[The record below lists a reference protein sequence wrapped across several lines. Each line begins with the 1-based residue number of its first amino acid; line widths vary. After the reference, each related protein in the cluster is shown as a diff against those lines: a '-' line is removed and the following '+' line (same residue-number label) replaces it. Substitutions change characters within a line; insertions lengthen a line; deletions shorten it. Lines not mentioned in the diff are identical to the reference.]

1 METPASSTSS
11 FKLFR
16 HWVILITAGLALAI
30 GPWFSQLYTC
40 PCDDSRGVYR
50 LAPVE
55 ANHFIFGTSRAA
67 QGVDPRQFRNT
78 MSGNNTFNFSFNLSD
93 SPWSPEYCNLILS
106 KLKGSANPEL
116 DSELIFFVD
125 HWSLAFQGGNSIF
138 KRNIPPNSRSQF
150 TYWWHGTN
158 PLQVLAGSE
167 VGDLGGTIIGLTQ
180 RALGIQRGFY
190 DCPCIERSRGWLP
203 NTGKD
208 PSFSGKIRE
217 YRRHASR
224 QDSNSYEL
232 NVDNLS
238 KLMVNIR
245 ADFPNSR
252 IHLVRPPVCQGI
264 RALEDSLHPS
274 LNSLLQP
281 LFEYSNTYIDLSDAL
296 DDTSFVDGNH
306 INAQSV
312 PYFTHILE
320 DRITNHALQQP

>member
-1 METPASSTSS
+1 MCI
-11 FKLFR
+11 R
-16 HWVILITAGLALAI
+16 DR
-30 GPWFSQLYTC
+30 LYTC
-40 PCDDSRGVYR
+40 PCDDSRGAFR

-78 MSGNNTFNFSFNLSD
+78 MSGNNSYNFSFNLSD
-93 SPWSPEYCNLILS
+93 SPWSSEYCNIIQS
-106 KLKGSANPEL
+106 KLEKSANPEL

-125 HWSLAFQGGNSIF
+125 HWSLASQGGNSIF
-138 KRNIPPNSRSQF
+138 KRNIPSSSRSQF

-167 VGDLGGTIIGLTQ
+167 VGDLGGLIIGLTQ

-203 NTGKD
+203 NTGKE
-208 PSFSGKIRE
+208 PSSFSGKIRE

-224 QDSNSYEL
+224 QDSNSYER

-238 KLMVNIR
+238 KLTANIR
-245 ADFPNSR
+245 AEFPNAR

-264 RALEDSLHPS
+264 RAVEDSLRPR

-281 LFEYSNTYIDLSDAL
+281 LMEQSANYIDLSDAL

-306 INAQSV
+306 INALSV
-312 PYFTHILE
+312 PYFTRILE